1 MNTRLPTQATRR
13 NFLNL
18 MEEGDAGTAPVP
30 ADGQVTRADF
40 DAFKKDISEMVRNA
54 VQPVTPQRPVAPSRA
69 PDEQS
74 LRQRMREMAD

>member
-1 MNTRLPTQATRR
+1 MKTRIPTQATRR

-18 MEEGDAGTAPVP
+18 MEEGNDGTPTVP

-40 DAFKKDISEMVRNA
+40 EAFKKEMSELVRNA
-54 VQPVTPQRPVAPSRA
+54 VQQVAPQRAVAPARA
-69 PDEQS
+69 IEDQS